1 VTIRLPKNKATPR
14 SARTRTPLRIAIDS
28 GGTFTDC
35 VWLQDSTLR
44 ILKVFSTPADPA
56 QAIADAVQRIAGD
69 AHEIV
74 VLHGT
79 TVGTNTLLQRK
90 GARVAFVTTKGFED
104 SIEIGRQQ
112 RPKLYDFFF
121 EKDPALAPSELRF
134 GVDERTS
141 AEGAVLRAPSLASL
155 ESLASQIAAQK
166 PQAIAISLL
175 FSFANP
181 ANEEAV
187 TEALAG
193 LELPLS
199 VSHHIL
205 PEFREYER
213 ASTVLVNAYLQPVM
227 QSYLGKVR
235 ELLLHES
242 PTLSTPQQANI
253 GLAGGPAKARKDGA
267 PVRIFVM
274 QSSGGITALNTAAE
288 QPVRTVLS
296 GPAGGIVGASAVAR
310 RSGFDRIITFD
321 MGGTSTDVALVDG
334 QPTTTN
340 EADVA
345 GLPVRVP
352 VLDIHTV
359 GAGGGSLARFDA
371 GGALRVGPESAGADP
386 GPICYGKGERPTVT
400 DANLLLGR
408 LPADQFLGGDFQL
421 DLPRTQKMVAQWLKD
436 GNSKLEPEEFAAGV
450 VRVVNANMEKAIRVV
465 SIERG
470 YDPRQFSL
478 VAFGGAGAMHACDLA
493 QALRIPRVIV
503 PAYPGALSA
512 LGILI
517 SDVVK
522 DHSRSVLLRIAPA
535 TSKTRKRALSF
546 SSKLDPVFAEL
557 RRSIAG
563 ELKKEEW
570 QGIAVFEPSCDI
582 RYRGQGYE
590 LNLPYTADVLKRF
603 HAEHKRR
610 YGYNSPER
618 DVEIVTVRMRGRVA
632 SPEKLSRLKIRE
644 EQGRLKVAVAMVHF
658 GGRRHRTQV
667 IPRSSIGAGK
677 RYRGPAI
684 ITEYSATT
692 SVPPGLFYRKDNAG
706 NLVIEM

>member
-1 VTIRLPKNKATPR
+1 VLKVNDSIAAHVRIAIFMPTR
-14 SARTRTPLRIAIDS
+14 SALRIAIDS

-56 QAIADAVQRIAGD
+56 QAIADAVSRIAAD
-69 AHEIV
+69 AHEII

-104 SIEIGRQQ
+104 SIEIGRQH

-121 EKDPALAPSELRF
+121 EKDPALSPVELRF
-134 GVDERTS
+134 GVEERTS
-141 AEGAVLRAPSLASL
+141 AEGKILRAPTAASL
-155 ESLASQIAAQK
+155 NDLVAQIAAQK
-166 PQAIAISLL
+166 PQAIALSLL

-181 ANEEAV
+181 ENEKAV
-187 TEALAG
+187 AAALAA
-193 LELPLS
+193 LNVPLS
-199 VSHHIL
+199 ISHQIL

-227 QSYLGKVR
+227 ESYLQKLQERAGSDK
-235 ELLLHES
+235 
-242 PTLSTPQQANI
+242 QA
-253 GLAGGPAKARKDGA
+253 
-267 PVRIFVM
+267 RIFVM
-274 QSSGGITALNTAAE
+274 QSSGGITALATAAE

-296 GPAGGIVGASAVAR
+296 GPAGGIVGAAAVAK

-321 MGGTSTDVALVDG
+321 MGGTSSDVALIDG
-334 QPTTTN
+334 EPSTTN

-421 DLPRTQKMVAQWLKD
+421 DLPRTENIVAQWLKK
-436 GNSKLEPEEFAAGV
+436 NHSSLSPQEFAAGV

-470 YDPRQFSL
+470 HDPRQFAL
-478 VAFGGAGAMHACDLA
+478 VAFGGAGAMHACELA
-493 QALRIPRVIV
+493 HALRIPRVIV

-522 DHSRSVLLRIAPA
+522 DHSRTILLRVAPGA
-535 TSKTRKRALSF
+535 AF
-546 SSKLDPVFAEL
+546 SAWLDPVFAEL
-557 RRSIAG
+557 KRNIAA
-563 ELKKEEW
+563 ELKKEDW
-570 QGIAVFEPSCDI
+570 QGTAVFEPSCDI

-590 LNLPYTADVLKRF
+590 LNLTYGADVLKRF

-610 YGYNSPER
+610 YGYSSPER

-644 EQGRLKVAVAMVHF
+644 EEGRLKTSNQMVYF
-658 GGRRHRTQV
+658 AGRRYKTQI
-667 IPRSSIGAGK
+667 IPRSSIRQGR

-692 SVPPGLFYRKDNAG
+692 VVPPGLSVRKDQAG
-706 NLVIEM
+706 NLLIEIG

>member
-1 VTIRLPKNKATPR
+1 MPTSP
-14 SARTRTPLRIAIDS
+14 PLRIAIDS

-35 VWLQDSTLR
+35 VWLQDSTLQ

-56 QAIADAVQRIAGD
+56 QAIADAVSRIAAD

-121 EKDPALAPSELRF
+121 EKDPALAPAELRF
-134 GVDERTS
+134 GVDERVS
-141 AEGAVLRAPSLASL
+141 AEGKVLRAPTAASL
-155 ESLASQIAAQK
+155 NDLAAQIAAQK
-166 PQAIAISLL
+166 PQAIALSLL
-175 FSFANP
+175 FSFVNP
-181 ANEEAV
+181 ENEKAV
-187 TEALAG
+187 AAALAA
-193 LELPLS
+193 LNVPLS
-199 VSHHIL
+199 ISHLVL

-227 QSYLGKVR
+227 ENYLQKLQERAGSDK
-235 ELLLHES
+235 
-242 PTLSTPQQANI
+242 QA
-253 GLAGGPAKARKDGA
+253 
-267 PVRIFVM
+267 RIFVM
-274 QSSGGITALNTAAE
+274 QSSGGITALATAAK

-296 GPAGGIVGASAVAR
+296 GPAGGIVGAAAVAK

-321 MGGTSTDVALVDG
+321 MGGTSSDVALIDG
-334 QPTTTN
+334 EPSTTN

-386 GPICYGKGERPTVT
+386 GPICYGKGEGPTVT

-421 DLPRTQKMVAQWLKD
+421 DVPRTERIVAQWLKKNHS
-436 GNSKLEPEEFAAGV
+436 GLSPQEFAAGV

-470 YDPRQFSL
+470 HDPRQFSL
-478 VAFGGAGAMHACDLA
+478 VAFGGAGAMHACELA
-493 QALRIPRVIV
+493 HALRIPRVIV

-522 DHSRSVLLRIAPA
+522 DHSRTILLRVTPGAA
-535 TSKTRKRALSF
+535 F
-546 SSKLDPVFAEL
+546 SARLDPVFAEL
-557 RRSIAG
+557 KRNIAV
-563 ELKKEEW
+563 ELKKEDW
-570 QGIAVFEPSCDI
+570 QGTVVFEPSCDI

-590 LNLPYTADVLKRF
+590 LNLRYGADVLKRF
-603 HAEHKRR
+603 HTEHKRR
-610 YGYNSPER
+610 YGYSSPER

-632 SPEKLSRLKIRE
+632 SPEKLSRLKIKE
-644 EQGRLKVAVAMVHF
+644 EEGRLKASNQMVHF
-658 GGRRHRTQV
+658 AGHRYKTQI
-667 IPRSSIGAGK
+667 IPRSLIQQG
-677 RYRGPAI
+677 RHYRGPAI

-692 SVPPGLFYRKDNAG
+692 VVPPGLSVRKDQAG
-706 NLVIEM
+706 NLLIDIG

>member
-1 VTIRLPKNKATPR
+1 LITRLKKSSAGQPR
-14 SARTRTPLRIAIDS
+14 ANTPLRIAIDS

-35 VWLQDSTLR
+35 VWLQGPTLH

-56 QAIADAVQRIAGD
+56 QAIAGAVQKIAGEGGD
-69 AHEIV
+69 VV

-90 GARVAFVTTKGFED
+90 GARVAFVTTGGFED

-112 RPKLYDFFF
+112 RPRLYDFFF
-121 EKDPALAPSELRF
+121 EREPALAAPELRF
-134 GVDERTS
+134 GVEERTS
-141 AEGAVLRAPSLASL
+141 AEGLVLRAPEDEAVAALVKR
-155 ESLASQIAAQK
+155 IAAQH
-166 PQAIAISLL
+166 PQAIALSLL

-181 ANEEAV
+181 QNERQVA
-187 TEALAG
+187 EALAT
-193 LELPLS
+193 LDLPLS
-199 VSHHIL
+199 ISHQIL

-227 QSYLGKVR
+227 QSYFKKLQER
-235 ELLLHES
+235 
-242 PTLSTPQQANI
+242 
-253 GLAGGPAKARKDGA
+253 AGGGVNRA
-267 PVRIFVM
+267 RIFVM
-274 QSSGGITALNTAAE
+274 QSSGGITALATAAA

-296 GPAGGIVGASAVAR
+296 GPAGGIVGAAAVAR

-334 QPTTTN
+334 RPATTN

-386 GPICYGKGERPTVT
+386 GPICYGQGERPTVT

-421 DLPRTQKMVAQWLKD
+421 DLPRTQKLVGQWLKEQ
-436 GNSKLEPEEFAAGV
+436 GSHLSLEEFAAGV

-478 VAFGGAGAMHACDLA
+478 VAFGGAGAMHACELA

-503 PAYPGALSA
+503 PAYPGGLSA

-522 DHSRSVLLRIAPA
+522 DHSRTVLLRVPPAQAGKNAPPPLPV
-535 TSKTRKRALSF
+535 K
-546 SSKLDPVFAEL
+546 KLNAIFAEL
-557 RRSIAG
+557 RAAIAA
-563 ELKKEEW
+563 ELKHEDW
-570 QGIAVFEPSCDI
+570 QGSALYEASCDL

-590 LNLPYTADVLKRF
+590 LNLPYSSNLLQRF

-610 YGYNSPER
+610 YGYSSPER
-618 DVEIVTVRMRGRVA
+618 EIEMVTLRMRGRVA
-632 SPEKLSRLKIRE
+632 SPEKLSRMKIHTE
-644 EQGRLKVAVAMVHF
+644 EGRLQPSTARVYF
-658 GGRRHRTQV
+658 GGKRHPTPILPRALVRR
-667 IPRSSIGAGK
+667 GK
-677 RYRGPAI
+677 KYRGPAI

-692 SVPPGLFYRKDNAG
+692 VVPPGFIFQADKADSL
-706 NLVIEM
+706 LVEVD

>member
-1 VTIRLPKNKATPR
+1 MP
-14 SARTRTPLRIAIDS
+14 TRTPLRIAIDS

-35 VWLQDSTLR
+35 VWLQDSTLQ
-44 ILKVFSTPADPA
+44 ILKVFSTPADPSRS
-56 QAIADAVQRIAGD
+56 IADAVDRIAKD
-69 AHEIV
+69 TQEIV

-121 EKDPALAPSELRF
+121 EKDPALAPAELRF

-141 AEGAVLRAPSLASL
+141 AEGAILRAPTAASL
-155 ESLASQIAAQK
+155 KTLAAQIAAQK
-166 PQAIAISLL
+166 PQAIALSLL
-175 FSFANP
+175 FSFTNP
-181 ANEEAV
+181 ENERAV
-187 TEALAG
+187 VAALAA
-193 LELPLS
+193 LNIPLS
-199 VSHHIL
+199 VSHLIL

-227 QSYLGKVR
+227 QSYLQK
-235 ELLLHES
+235 L
-242 PTLSTPQQANI
+242 QQK
-253 GLAGGPAKARKDGA
+253 AGAGSSRQA
-267 PVRIFVM
+267 RIFVM
-274 QSSGGITALNTAAE
+274 QSSGGITALATAAE

-296 GPAGGIVGASAVAR
+296 GPAGGIVGAAAVAR

-321 MGGTSTDVALVDG
+321 MGGTSSDVALIDG

-421 DLPRTQKMVAQWLKD
+421 DLPRTHKIVAQWLRK
-436 GNSKLEPEEFAAGV
+436 NLSNLSPEDFAAGV

-470 YDPRQFSL
+470 HDPRQFSL
-478 VAFGGAGAMHACDLA
+478 VAFGGAGAMHACELA
-493 QALRIPRVIV
+493 HALRIPRVIV

-522 DHSRSVLLRIAPA
+522 DHSRTILLRVAPGA
-535 TSKTRKRALSF
+535 TF
-546 SSKLDPVFAEL
+546 STQLDPIFAEL
-557 RRSIAG
+557 KRSIAA
-563 ELKKEEW
+563 ELKKEDW
-570 QGIAVFEPSCDI
+570 QGRAVFEPSCDI

-590 LNLPYTADVLKRF
+590 LNLPYTADALKRF

-610 YGYNSPER
+610 YGYSSPER
-618 DVEIVTVRMRGRVA
+618 DLEIVTVRMRGRVA

-644 EQGRLKVAVAMVHF
+644 EQGRLKSSSQMVHF
-658 GGRRHRTQV
+658 AGRRYKTHI
-667 IPRSSIGAGK
+667 IPRSAIQQGK
-677 RYRGPAI
+677 SYRGPAI

-692 SVPPGLFYRKDNAG
+692 VVPPGLKYQKDRAG
-706 NLVIEM
+706 NLLIEL

>member
-1 VTIRLPKNKATPR
+1 MP
-14 SARTRTPLRIAIDS
+14 TRTPLRIAIDS

-35 VWLQDSTLR
+35 VWLQDSTLQ
-44 ILKVFSTPADPA
+44 ILKVFSTPADPSKS
-56 QAIADAVQRIAGD
+56 IADAVNRIAGTAQD
-69 AHEIV
+69 MV

-121 EKDPALAPSELRF
+121 EKDPALAPAELRF

-141 AEGAVLRAPSLASL
+141 AEGTILRAPTAASL
-155 ESLASQIAAQK
+155 KTLTAQIAAQK
-166 PQAIAISLL
+166 PQAIALSLL

-181 ANEEAV
+181 ENERAV
-187 TEALAG
+187 VAALAA
-193 LELPLS
+193 LNIPLS
-199 VSHHIL
+199 VSHLIL

-227 QSYLGKVR
+227 QSYLGNLR
-235 ELLLHES
+235 DMLSHEG
-242 PTLSTPQQANI
+242 PTLSTPQQDNI

-267 PVRIFVM
+267 PARIFVM
-274 QSSGGITALNTAAE
+274 QSSGGITALATAAE

-296 GPAGGIVGASAVAR
+296 GPAGGIVGAAAVAK

-321 MGGTSTDVALVDG
+321 MGGTSSDVALIDG

-421 DLPRTQKMVAQWLKD
+421 DLPRTQKIVAQWLRK
-436 GNSKLEPEEFAAGV
+436 SHSSLSPEEFAAGV

-470 YDPRQFSL
+470 HDPRQFSL
-478 VAFGGAGAMHACDLA
+478 VAFGGAGGMHACEMA
-493 QALRIPRVIV
+493 HALRIPRVIV

-522 DHSRSVLLRIAPA
+522 DHSRTILLRVAPGA
-535 TSKTRKRALSF
+535 AFSTR
-546 SSKLDPVFAEL
+546 LDPIFAEL
-557 RRSIAG
+557 KRNIAA
-563 ELKKEEW
+563 ELKKEDW
-570 QGIAVFEPSCDI
+570 QGRAVFEPSCDI

-590 LNLPYTADVLKRF
+590 LNLPYSPSVLKRF

-610 YGYNSPER
+610 YGYSSPER
-618 DVEIVTVRMRGRVA
+618 DLEIVTVRMRGRVA

-644 EQGRLKVAVAMVHF
+644 EQGRLKASSQMVHF
-658 GGRRHRTQV
+658 AGRRYKTQI
-667 IPRSSIGAGK
+667 IPRSSIQQGK

-692 SVPPGLFYRKDNAG
+692 VIPPGLRYQKDRAG
-706 NLVIEM
+706 NLLIEL

>member
-1 VTIRLPKNKATPR
+1 MPKIKATRR
-14 SARTRTPLRIAIDS
+14 SARAHIPLRIAIDS

-35 VWLQDSTLR
+35 VWLQDSTLQ
-44 ILKVFSTPADPA
+44 ILKVFSTPSDPSKS
-56 QAIADAVQRIAGD
+56 IADAVSKIAGD
-69 AHEIV
+69 AQELV

-121 EKDPALAPSELRF
+121 EKDPALAPAELRF

-141 AEGAVLRAPSLASL
+141 AEGTVLRAPSA
-155 ESLASQIAAQK
+155 ESLKGLAAQIGAQK
-166 PQAIAISLL
+166 PQAIALSLL

-181 ANEEAV
+181 ANEKAV
-187 TEALAG
+187 VAALAA
-193 LELPLS
+193 LNLPLS
-199 VSHHIL
+199 VSHLIL

-227 QSYLGKVR
+227 QRYLENLR
-235 ELLLHES
+235 ER
-242 PTLSTPQQANI
+242 LS
-253 GLAGGPAKARKDGA
+253 LGA
-267 PVRIFVM
+267 PARIFVM
-274 QSSGGITALNTAAE
+274 QSSGGITALATAAE

-296 GPAGGIVGASAVAR
+296 GPAGGIVGAAAVAK

-321 MGGTSTDVALVDG
+321 MGGTSSDVALIDG
-334 QPTTTN
+334 HPITTN

-421 DLPRTQKMVAQWLKD
+421 DLPRTQKIVAQWLKK
-436 GNSKLEPEEFAAGV
+436 NHSNLSPEEFAAGV

-470 YDPRQFSL
+470 HDPRQFSL
-478 VAFGGAGAMHACDLA
+478 VAFGGAGAMHACEMA
-493 QALRIPRVIV
+493 HALRIPRVIV

-522 DHSRSVLLRIAPA
+522 DHSRTILLRVAPGAAFA
-535 TSKTRKRALSF
+535 TRLN
-546 SSKLDPVFAEL
+546 PIFAEL
-557 RRSIAG
+557 KRSIAA
-563 ELKKEEW
+563 ELKKEDW
-570 QGIAVFEPSCDI
+570 QGRAVFEPSCDI

-590 LNLPYTADVLKRF
+590 LNLPYAADVVKCF

-610 YGYNSPER
+610 YGYSSPEKEL
-618 DVEIVTVRMRGRVA
+618 EIVTVRMRGRVA
-632 SPEKLSRLKIRE
+632 SPEKLSRIKILE
-644 EQGRLKVAVAMVHF
+644 EQGRLKASTQMVHF
-658 GGRRHRTQV
+658 AGRRYKTQIV
-667 IPRSSIGAGK
+667 PRSSIQQGR

-692 SVPPGLFYRKDNAG
+692 VVPPGLKYHKDRAG
-706 NLVIEM
+706 NLLIEL

>member
-1 VTIRLPKNKATPR
+1 
-14 SARTRTPLRIAIDS
+14 
-28 GGTFTDC
+28 
-35 VWLQDSTLR
+35 
-44 ILKVFSTPADPA
+44 
-56 QAIADAVQRIAGD
+56 
-69 AHEIV
+69 
-74 VLHGT
+74 
-79 TVGTNTLLQRK
+79 
-90 GARVAFVTTKGFED
+90 
-104 SIEIGRQQ
+104 
-112 RPKLYDFFF
+112 
-121 EKDPALAPSELRF
+121 
-134 GVDERTS
+134 
-141 AEGAVLRAPSLASL
+141 
-155 ESLASQIAAQK
+155 
-166 PQAIAISLL
+166 
-175 FSFANP
+175 
-181 ANEEAV
+181 
-187 TEALAG
+187 
-193 LELPLS
+193 
-199 VSHHIL
+199 
-205 PEFREYER
+205 
-213 ASTVLVNAYLQPVM
+213 
-227 QSYLGKVR
+227 
-235 ELLLHES
+235 
-242 PTLSTPQQANI
+242 
-253 GLAGGPAKARKDGA
+253 
-267 PVRIFVM
+267 M
-274 QSSGGITALNTAAE
+274 QSSGGITALATAAE

-296 GPAGGIVGASAVAR
+296 GPAGGIVGAAAVAK

-321 MGGTSTDVALVDG
+321 MGGTSSDVALIDG

-421 DLPRTQKMVAQWLKD
+421 DLPRTQKIVAQWLKKN
-436 GNSKLEPEEFAAGV
+436 NSSLTPEDFAAGV

-470 YDPRQFSL
+470 HDPRQFSL
-478 VAFGGAGAMHACDLA
+478 IAFGGAGAMHACELA
-493 QALRIPRVIV
+493 HALRIPRVIV

-522 DHSRSVLLRIAPA
+522 DHSRTILLRVAPG
-535 TSKTRKRALSF
+535 TALSVR
-546 SSKLDPVFAEL
+546 LDPVFAEL
-557 RRSIAG
+557 KRNIAV
-563 ELKKEEW
+563 ELKKEDW
-570 QGIAVFEPSCDI
+570 QGRAVFEPSCDI

-610 YGYNSPER
+610 YGYSSPER
-618 DVEIVTVRMRGRVA
+618 DLEVVTLRMRGRVA

-644 EQGRLKVAVAMVHF
+644 EQGRLKSSNQMVHF
-658 GGRRHRTQV
+658 AGRRYKTQI
-667 IPRSSIGAGK
+667 IPRSSIQQGR

-692 SVPPGLFYRKDNAG
+692 VIPPGLAYQKDRAE
-706 NLVIEM
+706 NLLIEL